1 MSATL
6 ATLDEELNRARAAL
20 AQQNGDVA
28 EQSYRRALA
37 LAPQNAEALNFLG
50 TRATRDGRT
59 TEAIELLERAHA
71 ADPRDPN
78 IAFNRGL
85 AYLATENFEA
95 GRAAFAHALDIAP
108 QFFLARLYLA
118 RALELLGR
126 GDEAVT
132 HYFAAILRAQTQG
145 RWLDD
150 ATTAPMLREIVK
162 YGMGFAQ
169 QRRKGLFEGVLDR
182 LRERHGADA
191 LQRAYKSLRM
201 FLGEIPTAYTDA
213 RQKPKFLYYP
223 DLPTTPYFAREL
235 FPWYSVLEDNFETIR
250 AELFDV
256 LRAENGIEPFLK
268 FHSPEEIAGYLGGEG
283 KPSWNAFF
291 FHRHGKRYEENCA
304 RCPNTAAILDTLPTL
319 QRIRDHAPEVCF
331 SVLTPGSHILP
342 HRGVT
347 NTRLVTH
354 FPLIVPQGDL
364 GLRVGG
370 ETHVWQENRC
380 ITFDDTFEH
389 EAWNRTEHTRVVML
403 LDVWNPHLSDPERE
417 AVTALVETIGD
428 FNRAAEIDETHNH

>member
-1 MSATL
+1 MSAVPT
-6 ATLDEELNRARAAL
+6 TLDEELNRARAAL
-20 AQQNGDVA
+20 MQQNGDIA
-28 EQSYRRALA
+28 EQSYRLALA
-37 LAPQNAEALNFLG
+37 LAPDNAEALNFLG
-50 TRATRDGRT
+50 TRATRAGRNA
-59 TEAIELLERAHA
+59 EAIELLERANA

-85 AYLATENFEA
+85 AYLAAESLAPAE
-95 GRAAFAHALDIAP
+95 AAFTQALEIAP
-108 QFFLARLYLA
+108 QFFLARLYFA
-118 RALELLGR
+118 RTVELLGR
-126 GDEAVT
+126 EDEAVR
-132 HYFAAILRAQTQG
+132 HYFAAIRRAQTQG

-150 ATTAPMLREIVK
+150 ATTAPMLREMVK

-169 QRRKGLFEGVLDR
+169 TRRKRLFEGVLDR

-191 LQRAYKSLRM
+191 LRRAYKALRM
-201 FLGEIPTAYTDA
+201 FLGEIPMISPDP

-235 FPWYSVLEDNFETIR
+235 FPWYATLEDNFAVIHG
-250 AELFDV
+250 ELLDV
-256 LRAENGIEPFLK
+256 LNSERGIEPFLK
-268 FHSPEEIAGYLGGEG
+268 FHSPDEVAGYLGGEAEAN
-283 KPSWNAFF
+283 WNAFF
-291 FHRHGKRYEENCA
+291 FYRHGERYDDNCA
-304 RCPNTAAILDTLPTL
+304 RCPKTAAILAALPTL

-331 SVLTPGSHILP
+331 SLLTPGAHILP

-380 ITFDDTFEH
+380 ITFDDTYEH

-428 FNRAAEIDETHNH
+428 FNGAAEADEAKNH